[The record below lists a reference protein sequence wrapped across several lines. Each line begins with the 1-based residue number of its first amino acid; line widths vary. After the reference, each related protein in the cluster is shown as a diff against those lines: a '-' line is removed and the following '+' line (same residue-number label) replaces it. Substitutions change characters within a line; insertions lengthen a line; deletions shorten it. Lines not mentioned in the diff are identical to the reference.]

1 MLVSKNNKILKNSFL
16 ILVYAIIFSFILF
29 SLPKYTYAQVKDK
42 DIEIVEVKDDKEE
55 KEAEK
60 EEKAEEKE
68 EEKDE
73 KEEEK
78 DEKVEEK
85 EEEKEEK
92 EEEKE
97 EEKQEKEE
105 NKMPHSRMEYFLLG
119 TKLAFFDASK
129 SFDNDGSIVSY
140 RWNFGDGGTDS
151 NVKASHMYGEPGRY
165 WVSLTVIDDGGL
177 KSTTYKNIN
186 IKEKEYFYDFE
197 NILNYEQT
205 EESNGRDNYPV
216 FTDEGSDDPGKE
228 PELALVKYNQFLQGL
243 LNIEKDEITEI
254 LGININRAEELI
266 NIGRIIEDYEIVAV
280 IDLDEII
287 DNLAEERNEEITNIS
302 NKEAPEPVI
311 NFWNKFKDLAAFY
324 N

>member
-1 MLVSKNNKILKNSFL
+1 MQTNKNSKILKNSFL

-129 SFDNDGSIVSY
+129 SFDNDGSIFSY
-140 RWNFGDGGTDS
+140 RLNFGDGGTDS

-186 IKEKEYFYDFE
+186 IKEKEYFYGFE
-197 NILNYEQT
+197 NMLNEEQT
-205 EESNGRDNYPV
+205 EESNDRDNYPV
-216 FTDEGSDDPGKE
+216 ITDEGSDDPEKE
-228 PELALVKYNQFLQGL
+228 SELALVKYNQFLQGL
-243 LNIEKDEITEI
+243 LKIEKNEITEI
-254 LGININRAEELI
+254 
-266 NIGRIIEDYEIVAV
+266 
-280 IDLDEII
+280 
-287 DNLAEERNEEITNIS
+287 
-302 NKEAPEPVI
+302 
-311 NFWNKFKDLAAFY
+311 
-324 N
+324 